1 MTCQPEARHFPD
13 SFQHAKFSLYY
24 GVAAALV
31 YGKVT
36 VAEYSEE
43 AIRNPEIRRI
53 IEKITVI
60 PDESLGQEMPP
71 GLIEARLKDGRTINV
86 ERRLSKGTAARP
98 YTMEEIIEK
107 LRSCLPYSARPL
119 AEERVEAAIARL
131 EDFENEE
138 NIADL
143 MRLFTAQEKGEKE

>member
-1 MTCQPEARHFPD
+1 
-13 SFQHAKFSLYY
+13 
-24 GVAAALV
+24 
-31 YGKVT
+31 
-36 VAEYSEE
+36 
-43 AIRNPEIRRI
+43 
-53 IEKITVI
+53 
-60 PDESLGQEMPP
+60 
-71 GLIEARLKDGRTINV
+71 
-86 ERRLSKGTAARP
+86 
-98 YTMEEIIEK
+98 MEEIIEK